1 MSVKKDK
8 SFDYNSTLPSSKK
21 EGEASKNQQASLT
34 PTQKNTPEIPQTL
47 SSKGLIES
55 SRDNPQ
61 SFSGLTLA
69 EKEEK
74 TLEEN
79 VLASEKNSEKK
90 EQNSFSEPLSFN
102 EEKEIAKKIKV
113 REKNERLLNKDSW
126 IKRNGHT
133 LSYVGIFLFTLVLY
147 FRPYELIPALSSFK
161 SLALYLAVATLL
173 IFIPTQF
180 STEGNLTSRPSEV
193 NFLLL
198 MTLIAL
204 LTMPISRSS
213 AQAWATF
220 NDVYIKIVLM
230 FIVMVNVLRT
240 EARLR
245 GMLWLSIGIGT
256 LLSFQAFQ
264 NYREGKFTVEDYR
277 VAVDFGGMFGNPNEL
292 ATHFAMFLPVAVA
305 LLFGAKKLQS
315 KIIYIVAGFLMIAGI
330 MVTFSRGAF
339 LGLLVS
345 MFIFA
350 WKLGRNSRFKVMAIS
365 GVLSIIF
372 ILAAPGNY
380 GQRILSIFIPS
391 LDAVGSSDQRKE
403 LLIQSLL
410 VTARQPWGVG
420 MGCFHLGSVKHL
432 ETHNAFTQ
440 VSSELG
446 ILGFICYMALLIIP
460 FRRLGAI
467 ESELFEENNRNWIY
481 YLAIGLQASI
491 AAYMVA
497 SFFGSYA
504 YNWFVYYPI
513 AYSVAL
519 RRIYMT
525 QSPTE
530 RGKNIAESLGFSRS
544 AKFQTLN

>member
-1 MSVKKDK
+1 MSVKKDN
-8 SFDYNSTLPSSKK
+8 SFDYHSILPSSKK
-21 EGEASKNQQASLT
+21 EGESSKNHQGSLT
-34 PTQKNTPEIPQTL
+34 PTQKTTSEIPKTL

-55 SRDNPQ
+55 SQDNPQ
-61 SFSGLTLA
+61 SFSNSLSV

-74 TLEEN
+74 SLVEN
-79 VLASEKNSEKK
+79 FSSPEKNLETK
-90 EQNSFSEPLSFN
+90 EQNEFQEPLSYT
-102 EEKEIAKKIKV
+102 EERKIAKKIKA
-113 REKNERLLNKDSW
+113 REKNERLLSRDSW

-147 FRPYELIPALSSFK
+147 FRPYELIPALSGFK

-193 NFLLL
+193 NYLLL
-198 MTLIAL
+198 MTLVAL
-204 LTMPISRSS
+204 LTMPISRSP
-213 AQAWATF
+213 AQAWETF
-220 NDVYIKIVLM
+220 NDVYVKIVLM

-305 LLFGAKKLQS
+305 LLFGSKKLQS
-315 KIIYIVAGFLMIAGI
+315 KLIYTVSGILMIAGI

-365 GVLSIIF
+365 SVVSIIF

-410 VTARQPWGVG
+410 VTIRQPWGVG

-467 ESELFEENNRNWIY
+467 ERELFEEDNRNWIY

-491 AAYMVA
+491 AAYLMA

-519 RRIYMT
+519 RRIYLT

-544 AKFQTLN
+544 VKFQTLN